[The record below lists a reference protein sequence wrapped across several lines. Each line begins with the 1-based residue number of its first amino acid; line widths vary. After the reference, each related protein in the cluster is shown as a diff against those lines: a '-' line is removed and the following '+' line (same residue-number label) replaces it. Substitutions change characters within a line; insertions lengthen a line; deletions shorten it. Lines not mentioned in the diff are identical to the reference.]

1 MDILQDFIRRS
12 FETHWEWMERY
23 VDGLS
28 QAEIEFRPDDQ
39 SHSIGFILWH
49 YGRALDM
56 WVQSLAKQESQ
67 LYETGWAQRLG
78 FQPEPMNV
86 GFGYTVEDLANWKC
100 PEKSL
105 LLEYANDSR
114 NNLLGFLSIHDDGS
128 LAETTM
134 TNRRGETIAI
144 GDMFRMLIWEVNQH
158 GGQAGYLRGMQR
170 GLNQ

>member
-1 MDILQDFIRRS
+1 MTLLQNFILRS

-23 VDGLS
+23 VDGLT
-28 QAEIEFRPDDQ
+28 QAEIEYRPNDQ
-39 SHSIGFILWH
+39 CHSIGFILWH

-56 WVQSLAKQESQ
+56 WVQTLAKREPQ
-67 LYETGWAQRLG
+67 LYETGWAERLG
-78 FQPEPMNV
+78 FQPEPMDV
-86 GFGYTVEDLANWKC
+86 GFGYTVEGLADWNC
-100 PEKSL
+100 PGKDL
-105 LLEYANDSR
+105 LLEYANAAR
-114 NNLLGFLSIHDDGS
+114 GNLLEFLSRHDDAA
-128 LAETTM
+128 LVETTM

>member
-1 MDILQDFIRRS
+1 MPVLQDFIRRS

-23 VDGLS
+23 VDGLT
-28 QAEIEFRPDDQ
+28 QAEIEFRPNDQ
-39 SHSIGFILWH
+39 CHSIGFILWH

-56 WVQSLAKQESQ
+56 WVQSLAKQKPQ
-67 LYETGWAQRLG
+67 LYETGWAERLG

-86 GFGYTVEDLANWKC
+86 GFGYTEEDLANWTC
-100 PEKSL
+100 PGKNL
-105 LLEYANDSR
+105 LLEYANAAR
-114 NNLLGFLSIHDDGS
+114 GNLLEFLSRHDDTS
-128 LAETTM
+128 LVETTM

>member
-114 NNLLGFLSIHDDGS
+114 NNLLGFLSLHDDES

>member
-23 VDGLS
+23 LDGLS

-67 LYETGWAQRLG
+67 LYENGWALRLG

-100 PEKSL
+100 PDKSL

-114 NNLLGFLSIHDDGS
+114 NNLLGFLSLHDDGS

-134 TNRRGETIAI
+134 TNRRGETMAI

>member
-1 MDILQDFIRRS
+1 MTILQDFIRRS

-23 VDGLS
+23 VDGLT
-28 QAEIEFRPDDQ
+28 QAEIEYRPDDQ
-39 SHSIGFILWH
+39 CHSIGFILWH

-67 LYETGWAQRLG
+67 LYETGWAQRFG
-78 FQPEPMNV
+78 FKPEPMDV
-86 GFGYTVEDLANWKC
+86 GFGYSAEDLTNWTC
-100 PEKSL
+100 PDKPL
-105 LLEYANDSR
+105 LMEYANDAR
-114 NNLLGFLSIHDDGS
+114 ANLLEFLSRHDDAS
-128 LAETTM
+128 LSETTM
-134 TNRRGETIAI
+134 TNRRGETMAI

>member
-1 MDILQDFIRRS
+1 MPVLQDFIRRS

-23 VDGLS
+23 VDGLT
-28 QAEIEFRPDDQ
+28 QAEIEFRPNDQ
-39 SHSIGFILWH
+39 CHSIGFILWH

-56 WVQSLAKQESQ
+56 WVQSLAKQEPQ
-67 LYETGWAQRLG
+67 LYETGWAERLG

-86 GFGYTVEDLANWKC
+86 GFGYTEEDLANWTC
-100 PEKSL
+100 PGKNL
-105 LLEYANDSR
+105 LLEYANAAR
-114 NNLLGFLSIHDDGS
+114 GNLLEFLSRHDDTS
-128 LAETTM
+128 LVETTM

>member
-100 PEKSL
+100 PETSL

-114 NNLLGFLSIHDDGS
+114 NNLLGFLSLHDDGS
-128 LAETTM
+128 LAATTM

>member
-28 QAEIEFRPDDQ
+28 QAEMEFRPDDQ

-114 NNLLGFLSIHDDGS
+114 NNLLGFLSLHDDGS

>member
-28 QAEIEFRPDDQ
+28 QDEIEFRPDDQ

-114 NNLLGFLSIHDDGS
+114 NNLLGFLSLHDDGS